1 MAQNSEAKRPSSSE
15 IAPGKRTKTVDP
27 SLIVKKK
34 GAKKNDPVPVLKTVV
49 QEEKPEEE
57 DFEIENDVVPVDFRV
72 RDLAEGDYHVIKNL
86 VINRSESTRL
96 NSSHIPLSRMPSSA

>member
-57 DFEIENDVVPVDFRV
+57 DFEIEVGSVLTP
-72 RDLAEGDYHVIKNL
+72 
-86 VINRSESTRL
+86 
-96 NSSHIPLSRMPSSA
+96 PP